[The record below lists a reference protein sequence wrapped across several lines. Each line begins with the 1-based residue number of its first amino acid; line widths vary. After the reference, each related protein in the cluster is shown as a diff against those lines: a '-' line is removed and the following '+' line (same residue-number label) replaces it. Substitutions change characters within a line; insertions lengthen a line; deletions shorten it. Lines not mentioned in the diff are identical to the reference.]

1 MVSVE
6 AQPRNSRLSSCCRV
20 CVWFRGGLTQ
30 PPVRKP
36 SWSYCNVFRVCG
48 ISLRTILQSYVQGEW
63 GDGGSSP
70 EDGGGTHISPRW
82 PPGRPGRSVDWRVD
96 TKDPRTQSRVF
107 YSPRCLNPALFVA
120 RALAP
125 RASGVCS
132 AEKQHIC
139 AQEALRP
146 AVWSAT
152 SQDLS
157 MNFVISLRSELCL
170 PIAVQVSRA
179 MRTLPRVLGARAR
192 TVGRLPQRSA
202 KFVAAIQTPVVT
214 PVFRTLRMSA
224 AGQSVPAPIA
234 LVAAL
239 RAS

>member
-1 MVSVE
+1 MNGVMAVPRLRMAAVLTYRHGGRPKARPQCGLACRYQRPGDSVARILSLDVSILHYLLPVH
-6 AQPRNSRLSSCCRV
+6 LLHGLVV
-20 CVWFRGGLTQ
+20 CVA
-30 PPVRKP
+30 RKK
-36 SWSYCNVFRVCG
+36 R
-48 ISLRTILQSYVQGEW
+48 
-63 GDGGSSP
+63 
-70 EDGGGTHISPRW
+70 
-82 PPGRPGRSVDWRVD
+82 
-96 TKDPRTQSRVF
+96 
-107 YSPRCLNPALFVA
+107 
-120 RALAP
+120 
-125 RASGVCS
+125 
-132 AEKQHIC
+132 HIC
-139 AQEALRP
+139 ALEALRP

-170 PIAVQVSRA
+170 PITVQVSRA